1 MPLKK
6 YGLRTVTVTNQCGK
20 KLPHAGST
28 NVPVRLGKRVGVGFV
43 ILVQSAV
50 VEFAGTGKLDSG
62 LLFHTFNQSF
72 WPLVI
77 SECQQQ
83 KHVVHNVFA
92 KDRQDGLQDVLLR
105 RI

>member
-1 MPLKK
+1 MEYKCLQG
-6 YGLRTVTVTNQCGK
+6 YVTNQCSEK
-20 KLPHAGST
+20 CPHTSGA
-28 NVPVRLGKRVGVGFV
+28 NIPVRLRERVGVGFV
-43 ILVQSAV
+43 IFVQSAV

-62 LLFHTFNQSF
+62 LFFHTFNQSF
-72 WPLVI
+72 WSLVI

>member
-1 MPLKK
+1 MCLQDF
-6 YGLRTVTVTNQCGK
+6 TVTNQSGEKC
-20 KLPHAGST
+20 LHASGA
-28 NVPVRLGKRVGVGFV
+28 NVPVRLRKRVGVEFV
-43 ILVQSAV
+43 VLVQSAV
-50 VEFAGTGKLDSG
+50 VEFAGTGELDSG
-62 LLFHTFNQSF
+62 LFLHTFNQSF

-92 KDRQDGLQDVLLR
+92 KDRQDGLQDVLMR